1 MDNSLSSRLQQ
12 DLTSAMKAGDQT
24 SRDAIRYLRSA
35 LKNAEIDA
43 GGPLSPEASRAVLRR
58 QAKQLTDAIE
68 QYRAGNRPDLA
79 EREQAQLAVLER
91 YLPAA
96 LSDEELNALVAE
108 VVRETNAEGPRDLS
122 KVMPLLMERV
132 AGRADG
138 RRVSQAARTALTSG
152 R

>member
-1 MDNSLSSRLQQ
+1 MDDTLANRLQR
-12 DLTSAMKAGDQT
+12 DLTAAMKAGDQT

-43 GGPLSPEASRAVLRR
+43 GGPLSPEAATAVLRR
-58 QAKQLTDAIE
+58 QAKQLTDAID
-68 QYRAGNRPDLA
+68 QYRAGNRPELA

-91 YLPAA
+91 YLPAD

-108 VVRETNAEGPRDLS
+108 VVRETNAGGLRDLS

-138 RRVSQAARTALTSG
+138 RRVSQAARAALTSAQ
-152 R
+152 

>member
-1 MDNSLSSRLQQ
+1 MDDTLTDRLQR
-12 DLTSAMKAGDQT
+12 DLTTAMKAGDQT

-43 GGPLSPEASRAVLRR
+43 GGPLAPESAMMVVRK
-58 QAKQLTDAIE
+58 QTKQLTDAIE
-68 QYRAGNRPDLA
+68 QFRAGNRPDLA
-79 EREQAQLAVLER
+79 EREEVQLAVLQR

-96 LSDEELNALVAE
+96 LTDKELDTLVVA
-108 VVRETNAEGPRDLS
+108 VIHETNATGVKDLS
-122 KVMPLLMERV
+122 KVMPLLMDRV

-138 RRVSQAARTALTSG
+138 RRVSQAARAALPSA